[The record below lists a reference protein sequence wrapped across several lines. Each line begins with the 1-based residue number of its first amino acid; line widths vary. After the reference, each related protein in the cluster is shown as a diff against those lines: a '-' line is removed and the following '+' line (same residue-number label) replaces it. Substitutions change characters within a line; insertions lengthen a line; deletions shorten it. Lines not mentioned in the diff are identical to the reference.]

1 MSPFNLSI
9 ILPSSII
16 DCALLNI
23 MSVSRGIGLLQRPPL
38 SALHFQLIRVK
49 ERGRGRFKDKEE
61 EGGRGA
67 DKRRRGEG
75 GDRPKRAFSPERRGE
90 KGERALPT
98 AFEIGRLLSSFASHT
113 SPPPSPFSERIGA
126 IHPPQL
132 LVLPLPEKQKGPPPL
147 SFFPS
152 RGRGLHF

>member
-1 MSPFNLSI
+1 MSLFFIRITRRHIIKVADSFLLQNICPVWQSTHPRSLTIGRFCCLLHWQILLGYVPFNLSI

-75 GDRPKRAFSPERRGE
+75 GDRPKRAFSPERGGGGR
-90 KGERALPT
+90 RACAPN
-98 AFEIGRLLSSFASHT
+98 
-113 SPPPSPFSERIGA
+113 
-126 IHPPQL
+126 
-132 LVLPLPEKQKGPPPL
+132 
-147 SFFPS
+147 
-152 RGRGLHF
+152 GL